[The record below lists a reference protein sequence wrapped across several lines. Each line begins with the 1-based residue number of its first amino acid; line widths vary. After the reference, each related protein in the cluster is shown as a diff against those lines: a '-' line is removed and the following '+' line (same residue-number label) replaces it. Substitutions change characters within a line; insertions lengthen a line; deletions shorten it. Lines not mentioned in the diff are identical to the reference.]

1 MKRSFFILATLWL
14 VAGIPCAHA
23 GEIYS
28 YTDENGVHFSN
39 VPYDSRF
46 KRVAGLTNLGDSG
59 TPLASKLLPANTYS
73 ALIKTTAAFYQ
84 LDEALLHAVIKTES
98 GYNPNAVSPKGAIGL
113 MQLMPATAKRYGV
126 INARDPA
133 DNIQGGAR
141 YLKDLM
147 ARFNNNLPLV
157 LAAYNAGE
165 MAIIRN
171 KNTLPPYAETQN
183 YVPQVLRHYQAFS
196 GCSVFPCKAE

>member
-1 MKRSFFILATLWL
+1 MRNFLFGLFSFFVGSTC
-14 VAGIPCAHA
+14 VHA

-28 YTDENGVHFSN
+28 YTDEQGIHFSN
-39 VPYDSRF
+39 VPYDARF
-46 KRVAGLTNLGDSG
+46 KRVAGLSSSG
-59 TPLASKLLPANTYS
+59 ESTSLMTAKSAPINTYS
-73 ALIKTTAAFYQ
+73 DLIKTTAATHQ
-84 LDEALLHAVIKTES
+84 VDEALLHAVIKTES

-126 INARDPA
+126 TNARDPA
-133 DNIQGGAR
+133 DNLQGGAR

-165 MAIIRN
+165 MAVARH
-171 KNTLPPYAETQN
+171 KHAVPPYAETQN
-183 YVPQVLRHYQAFS
+183 YVPQVMRYYQAFS
-196 GCSVFPCKAE
+196 GCSSFPCKAE